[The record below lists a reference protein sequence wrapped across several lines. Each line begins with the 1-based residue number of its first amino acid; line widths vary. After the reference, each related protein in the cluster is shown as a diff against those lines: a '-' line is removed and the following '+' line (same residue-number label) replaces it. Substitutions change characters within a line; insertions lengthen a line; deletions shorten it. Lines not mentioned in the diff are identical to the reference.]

1 MGPVANGQIFPEIEA
16 AAADV
21 EAAFAEARRT
31 GRRVILSFGGDWC
44 PDCQAL
50 HVYFG
55 QSPNAEL
62 LAEHY
67 ILVNV
72 NVGMKD
78 ANLDVA
84 QRYGVAVTSVPVL
97 AVVDGEGKVVHAQGK
112 EFSNMREME
121 SSVVTEF
128 LNRWKP

>member
-1 MGPVANGQIFPEIEA
+1 MGPLADRKIFPEIEA
-16 AAADV
+16 AEADV
-21 EAAFAEARRT
+21 EAALSEARRT
-31 GRRVILSFGGDWC
+31 GQRVILDFGGDWC

-50 HVYFG
+50 HVYFS

-62 LAEHY
+62 LAEYY

-97 AVVDGEGKVVHAQGK
+97 AVVDGEGRVVHAQGK

-121 SSVVTEF
+121 ASAVTAF
-128 LNRWKP
+128 LNRWKA

>member
-1 MGPVANGQIFPEIEA
+1 MEQAANGPIFPAIETASADIEA
-16 AAADV
+16 AM
-21 EAAFAEARRT
+21 AEARRT
-31 GRRVILSFGGDWC
+31 GRRVILDFGGDWC

-50 HVYFG
+50 HQYFR

-67 ILVNV
+67 LLVNV

-97 AVVDGEGKVVHAQGK
+97 AVVDGAGKVLHAQSK

-121 SSVVTEF
+121 PAAVTEF
-128 LNRWKP
+128 LKQWKP

>member
-1 MGPVANGQIFPEIEA
+1 MWPVANGQIFPEIEA
-16 AAADV
+16 AAPDV
-21 EAAFAEARRT
+21 KAALAEARRT

-62 LAEHY
+62 LGEHY

-78 ANLDVA
+78 ANLGVA

-121 SSVVTEF
+121 ALVVTEF
-128 LNRWKP
+128 LNQWKP

>member
-62 LAEHY
+62 LGEHY

-97 AVVDGEGKVVHAQGK
+97 AVVDGEGNVVHAQGK

-121 SSVVTEF
+121 PSAVTEF